1 VSGNG
6 LLATVNPNV
15 PGPSTGQPLNIAT
28 RLQIQSGENV
38 LIAGFIITGPPGSTK
53 QVLIRGIGPSLAT
66 FGVSGTIP
74 DPLLELHQPGGGVVP
89 NDNWQQAGNAGQI
102 PNGFAPSNT
111 LESAIYTSLAPGAYT
126 AILKGAHGE
135 TGIGLV
141 EVYDF
146 ETSSAAKLANIATRG
161 FVNTG
166 DNVMIGGFIV
176 GGTQP
181 ANVLVRA
188 IGPSLTA
195 FGVQGALQDTS
206 LELHDQNGTGV
217 ISNDDWRST
226 QEAQIIATTIP
237 PSNDRES
244 AILATLVPGNYTAIV
259 RGANNTIGLALIEAY
274 NLQ

>member
-1 VSGNG
+1 M
-6 LLATVNPNV
+6 
-15 PGPSTGQPLNIAT
+15 
-28 RLQIQSGENV
+28 
-38 LIAGFIITGPPGSTK
+38 
-53 QVLIRGIGPSLAT
+53 
-66 FGVSGTIP
+66 FGVPGTIP
-74 DPLLELHQPGGGVVP
+74 DPLLELHQPGGGIVS

-102 PNGFAPSNT
+102 PNGFAPSDT
-111 LESAIYTSLAPGAYT
+111 LESAIYTSLAPGTYT

-135 TGIGLV
+135 AGVGLV

-146 ETSSAAKLANIATRG
+146 STSSAAKLAAIATRG

-195 FGVQGALQDTS
+195 FGIQGALQDTL

-237 PSNDRES
+237 PSSDRES
-244 AILATLVPGNYTAIV
+244 AILATLVPGSYTAIV
-259 RGANNTIGLALIEAY
+259 RGANDATGIALIEAY